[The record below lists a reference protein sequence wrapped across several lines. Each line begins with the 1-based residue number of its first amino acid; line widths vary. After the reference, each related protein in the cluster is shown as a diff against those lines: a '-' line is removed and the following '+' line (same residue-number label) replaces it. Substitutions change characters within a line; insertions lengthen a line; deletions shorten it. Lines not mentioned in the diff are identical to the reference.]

1 MRKVW
6 QLFCLCF
13 LHNRF
18 IISNDAIC
26 IIVMIYIRKE
36 KHKMNVAISSA
47 LSSQSPSSAQA
58 AAQIESDPTK
68 SVENETDV
76 QSTESEAGTSSK
88 YDTLEL
94 SQDYLTYT
102 AQKEDSTSEGPP
114 PKANND
120 SETSDET
127 AAATTENSSTAS
139 AASSTETEEDT
150 VYSSELYS
158 YSESKLNS
166 LVSDG
171 TITRSQYNTEMAR
184 RQSGSAE
191 E

>member
-1 MRKVW
+1 
-6 QLFCLCF
+6 
-13 LHNRF
+13 
-18 IISNDAIC
+18 
-26 IIVMIYIRKE
+26 
-36 KHKMNVAISSA
+36 MNVAISSA

-76 QSTESEAGTSSK
+76 QSTESEADASSK

-102 AQKEDSTSEGPP
+102 AQKENTTEGALPQ
-114 PKANND
+114 KANND
-120 SETSDET
+120 SETSTET
-127 AAATTENSSTAS
+127 DSGITGNSSTAS
-139 AASSTETEEDT
+139 EVSSANAEISEAKEET

-158 YSESKLNS
+158 YSESKLNT

-171 TITRSQYNTEMAR
+171 TITRAQYNTEMAR
-184 RQSGSAE
+184 RQSDSVE

>member
-1 MRKVW
+1 
-6 QLFCLCF
+6 
-13 LHNRF
+13 
-18 IISNDAIC
+18 
-26 IIVMIYIRKE
+26 
-36 KHKMNVAISSA
+36 MNVAISSA
-47 LSSQSPSSAQA
+47 LSSQSPSSAGA
-58 AAQIESDPTK
+58 AAQIESDPAQ
-68 SVENETDV
+68 SVENETD
-76 QSTESEAGTSSK
+76 AGTSSK

-94 SQDYLTYT
+94 SQDYLNYT
-102 AQKEDSTSEGPP
+102 TQKENGTSDGPP

-120 SETSDET
+120 SETSTET
-127 AAATTENSSTAS
+127 DTAITENSSTAS
-139 AASSTETEEDT
+139 AASSTETEEET